1 VTINLPRTLSIST
14 VTALIDL
21 THSQRDRLAY
31 IELRAE
37 FLGEVRRADL
47 VSRFG
52 IQTAA
57 ATRDLA
63 EYRAVAARNLEYRS
77 DIKAYVCS
85 DLFRPVFDMPVERIL
100 HWLAAGYGD
109 VGGPGG
115 RAIIPS
121 GATALPAQV
130 RREVLSAV
138 TRAIARRQAVQISYR
153 ALSSGLTT
161 REIVPFAI
169 ADSGLR
175 WHVRAFDRRSSDFRD
190 FVLARLDDA
199 RVLEGETSEHEQP
212 EHDIQWNRV
221 TELEL
226 VPHPAN
232 VQHPDTV
239 EAEYGMVN
247 GVLQVRAR
255 AAMTGYLLRRWNVD
269 CTKDHSLRG
278 GEYHLWLRNR
288 QALYGVTNL
297 VLAPGYEPSAA

>member
-1 VTINLPRTLSIST
+1 MTTLPRLLSIST
-14 VTALIDL
+14 VPTLSDL
-21 THSQRDRLAY
+21 TYSQRDRLAY
-31 IELRAE
+31 IEVRAE
-37 FLGEVRRADL
+37 FIGEVRRSDL

-63 EYRAVAARNLEYRS
+63 EYRAIAGRNLEYRS

-85 DLFRPVFDMPVERIL
+85 ELFRPVFDMPVERIL
-100 HWLAAGYGD
+100 HWLAIGYGE
-109 VGGPGG
+109 VGGPAA
-115 RAIIPS
+115 RPPIPS
-121 GATALPAQV
+121 AGTALATQV
-130 RREVLSAV
+130 RRDVLSAV
-138 TRAIARRQAVQISYR
+138 TRAITSRQAVQVSYR
-153 ALSSGLTT
+153 GMSSGLTT

-175 WHVRAFDRRSSDFRD
+175 WHVRAFDRRSADFRD
-190 FVLARLDDA
+190 FILGRLDDA
-199 RVLEGETSEHEQP
+199 RVLAGATGEHEHPDQ
-212 EHDIQWNRV
+212 DIQWSRV

-232 VQHPDTV
+232 VQHPDTI

-297 VLAPGYEPSAA
+297 VLAPGYEPSA